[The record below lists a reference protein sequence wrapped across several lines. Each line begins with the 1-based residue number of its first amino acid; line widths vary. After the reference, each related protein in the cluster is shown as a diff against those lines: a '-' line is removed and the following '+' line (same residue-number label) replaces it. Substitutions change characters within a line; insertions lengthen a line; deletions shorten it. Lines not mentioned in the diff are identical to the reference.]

1 MKFNKWTVGL
11 AAVGV
16 ISLASAARAD
26 EQKMSQV
33 QTALSNTTLS
43 GYVDFAAEFSPGNT
57 GDLYSY
63 GFAKNQANGF
73 TLNAVDI
80 ALDKPMDETP
90 WASGYHVEIE
100 LGPNIPT
107 GPIRQA
113 YIALRTPIV
122 GTASIDWKVGYF
134 DTIIGYESNS
144 GPLNPN
150 YTRSYGYTIEP
161 TGHTGIIGTYKVCDA
176 LSITAG
182 VADRTYN
189 FGNTAGF
196 NTGLYSPTALGSL
209 TLTAPDSWGWFKG
222 ASLTAGMVYT
232 GGPRDRNQPP
242 PITHPG
248 TASGGANY
256 YVGTTLP
263 TPWAALKFGTAFDYV
278 DEDSSFHNAHNDYVW
293 DVGLYSSYQV
303 TDKLSLNARGEY
315 YDGQNAGGSST
326 DFIYRKSDGYE
337 LTLTVQYNLWA
348 NVLSRAEF
356 RWDHSSHG
364 FPFASPGTPEANSY
378 LLALNLVYQ
387 F

>member
-11 AAVGV
+11 AAVGA

-57 GDLYSY
+57 GAAYSY
-63 GFAKNQANGF
+63 GTTKTQANGF

-100 LGPNIPT
+100 LGPNIPI

-113 YIALRTPIV
+113 YLALRTPV
-122 GTASIDWKVGYF
+122 GAGGIDWKVGYF

-182 VADRTYN
+182 VADRTY
-189 FGNTAGF
+189 FYGNTTAF
-196 NTGLYSPTALGSL
+196 NTGLYSPTVLGSL

-222 ASLTAGMVYT
+222 ASLSAGVVNT
-232 GGPRDRNQPP
+232 GGAN
-242 PITHPG
+242 
-248 TASGGANY
+248 GGANY

-263 TPWAALKFGTAFDYV
+263 TPWTALKFGTAFDYV
-278 DEDSSFHNAHNDYVW
+278 DEHSNGFNPHNDSIW
-293 DVGLYSSYQV
+293 DLALYSSFQV
-303 TDKLSLNARGEY
+303 TDKLSINARGEY
-315 YDGQNAGGSST
+315 INGQSTGFSNGTPGNPAFPPAGGANT
-326 DFIYRKSDGYE
+326 FIYPNSDGYE

-348 NVLSRAEF
+348 NVLSRAEV
-356 RWDHSSHG
+356 RWDHASHG
-364 FPFASPGTPEANSY
+364 FPFASPGTAEANAY
-378 LLALNLVYQ
+378 LFALNLVYQ

>member
-26 EQKMSQV
+26 EQKMNEV

-43 GYVDFAAEFSPGNT
+43 GYVDVGLQFSPGNT
-57 GDLYSY
+57 GANYSY
-63 GFAKNQANGF
+63 GGNFSALGKNQANGF
-73 TLNAVDI
+73 TVNAVDL

-90 WASGYHVEIE
+90 WASGYHVELEI
-100 LGPNIPT
+100 GPNIPF
-107 GPIRQA
+107 GLRQA
-113 YIALRTPIV
+113 YLALRTPIA
-122 GTASIDWKVGYF
+122 GSASIDWKIGYF

-176 LSITAG
+176 LSVTAG
-182 VADRTYN
+182 VADKTY
-189 FGNTAGF
+189 FYGNTSAF
-196 NTGLYSPTALGSL
+196 DTGLYTPTLLGSL

-222 ASLTAGMVYT
+222 ASLSAGVVSTAGSN
-232 GGPRDRNQPP
+232 GGV
-242 PITHPG
+242 
-248 TASGGANY
+248 NY
-256 YVGTTLP
+256 YVGTTMP
-263 TPWAALKFGTAFDYV
+263 TPWAAWKVGAAFDYV
-278 DEDSSFHNAHNDYVW
+278 DEHSTAFNPHNDSIWNLAVYSSF
-293 DVGLYSSYQV
+293 QV

-315 YDGQNAGGSST
+315 VDGQSAGFGAT
-326 DFIYRKSDGYE
+326 DGIYPVSDGYE

-348 NVLSRAEF
+348 NVLSRAEV

-364 FPFASPGTPEANSY
+364 FPFASPGTPEANAY
-378 LLALNLVYQ
+378 LFALNLVYQ

>member
-57 GDLYSY
+57 GSAYSY

-80 ALDKPMDETP
+80 ALDKPEDETP
-90 WASGYHVEIE
+90 WASGYHVELE
-100 LGPNIPT
+100 YGPNIPT

-113 YIALRTPIV
+113 YIALRTPIF
-122 GTASIDWKVGYF
+122 GSASIDWKVGYF

-150 YTRSYGYTIEP
+150 YTRSYGYTLEP

-182 VADRTYN
+182 VADRTYF
-189 FGNTAGF
+189 FGNSTGF
-196 NTGLYSPTALGSL
+196 NTGLYTPTVLGSL

-222 ASLTAGMVYT
+222 ASLSAGVVNT
-232 GGPRDRNQPP
+232 GGAN
-242 PITHPG
+242 
-248 TASGGANY
+248 GGANY
-256 YVGTTLP
+256 YVGTSLP
-263 TPWAALKFGTAFDYV
+263 TPWSALKFGTAFDYV
-278 DEDSSFHNAHNDYVW
+278 DEHSTGFNPHNDSVW

-315 YDGQNAGGSST
+315 VDGQSAGFGAT
-326 DFIYRKSDGYE
+326 DNIYPLSDGYE

-348 NVLSRAEF
+348 NVLSRAEV

-364 FPFASPGTPEANSY
+364 LGVNSPGTSEANAY
-378 LLALNLVYQ
+378 LFALNLVYQ